1 MRLETGVAGDV
12 GLALVLRPRTV
23 DVKADPL
30 AVVEVAVSEATGGS
44 ARKTMSRIGC
54 ATSPRETDTE
64 LWLRAPLGVVEMGW
78 VPDVL
83 LGSVCGGDLDDLP
96 PLNVGL
102 PCVRSGVVGE
112 GWYWEAPQNSR

>member
-1 MRLETGVAGDV
+1 MRLGTGAAGDV
-12 GLALVLRPRTV
+12 SPALVLMPRKV

-64 LWLRAPLGVVEMGW
+64 LWRRALLGAVETGW

-83 LGSVCGGDLDDLP
+83 LGSVCGGDLDELP
-96 PLNVGL
+96 PLNVEL

-112 GWYWEAPQNSR
+112 AWYWEAPRNSR